1 MNSQKRIRNGSYVFI
16 SSQNLLSDFPDGFVS
31 IHRWISDGQRL
42 FRLYLKELMT
52 VIRRFSFNPGSLC
65 RGVKEF
71 FIISGEL
78 LHTPCLL
85 SNAKKPSERGSWKF
99 SDL

>member
-1 MNSQKRIRNGSYVFI
+1 MNSQKRIRNGSYVLM
-16 SSQNLLSDFPDGFVS
+16 SSQNLLSDCPNGFVS
-31 IHRWISDGQRL
+31 IHRRISDGQRL
-42 FRLYLKELMT
+42 FRLSLKEVMT
-52 VIRRFSFNPGSLC
+52 VKRRFSFNPGSLC
-65 RGVKEF
+65 NGVKEF
-71 FIISGEL
+71 FIISGGL

>member
-1 MNSQKRIRNGSYVFI
+1 M
-16 SSQNLLSDFPDGFVS
+16 SSQNFLSDCPDGFVS

-42 FRLYLKELMT
+42 FRLYLKDVMT
-52 VIRRFSFNPGSLC
+52 VKRRFSFNKGSLC
-65 RGVKEF
+65 SGVKEF

-78 LHTPCLL
+78 LHTQCLL
-85 SNAKKPSERGSWKF
+85 SSVKKPSERGSWKF

>member
-1 MNSQKRIRNGSYVFI
+1 MNSQKRIRNGSYVLM
-16 SSQNLLSDFPDGFVS
+16 SSQNLLSYCPNGFVS

-42 FRLYLKELMT
+42 LWLDLKKLMT

-71 FIISGEL
+71 FIISGGL

-85 SNAKKPSERGSWKF
+85 SSVKKPSERGSWKF